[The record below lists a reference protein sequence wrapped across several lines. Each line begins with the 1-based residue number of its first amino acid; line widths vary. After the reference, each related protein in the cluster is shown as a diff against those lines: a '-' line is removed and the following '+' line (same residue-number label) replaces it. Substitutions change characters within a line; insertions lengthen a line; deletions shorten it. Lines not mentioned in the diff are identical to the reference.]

1 MRPIRKRLRFLGIGA
16 AAVALVVA
24 AGPALAQEKA
34 APAAGEKKMQ
44 IEKTDTLASVLERL
58 EGKSVRLRL
67 AGSGEELSGKLT
79 VVGKDLVQ
87 LSELSGREF
96 FDAVVRVDQV
106 AAVVVQT
113 RSR

>member
-1 MRPIRKRLRFLGIGA
+1 MRRNGRGPGALWLGA
-16 AAVALVVA
+16 VAVALLVA
-24 AGPALAQEKA
+24 AGPALAQEKV
-34 APAAGEKKMQ
+34 APATGEKKMQ
-44 IEKTDTLASVLERL
+44 IEKTDTLAAVLERL
-58 EGKSVRLRL
+58 EGKAVRVRL

-96 FDAVVRVDQV
+96 FDAVVRIDQI